1 MYEVSKDERSKF
13 LSVYLLKQG
22 EEGVSRWDDQ
32 CLTRE
37 DARKEGEVP
46 ENRHHK
52 VLITACLN

>member
-1 MYEVSKDERSKF
+1 MHEVSKDERSKF
-13 LSVYLLKQG
+13 LSVYLKQG

-52 VLITACLN
+52 VLITAHFN